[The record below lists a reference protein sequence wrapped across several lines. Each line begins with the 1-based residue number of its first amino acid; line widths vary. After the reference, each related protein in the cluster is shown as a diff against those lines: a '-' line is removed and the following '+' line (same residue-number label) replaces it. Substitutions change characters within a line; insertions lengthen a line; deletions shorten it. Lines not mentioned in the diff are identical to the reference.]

1 LEVWTYVATSPKR
14 PNPMSTKVTLDD
26 NMIGVGKGILHS
38 LRQSL
43 ARDLGDRAAVY
54 LQEAGF
60 AAGGQVYDAFLGWLP
75 ELTGVE
81 DPTDLDAGTLG
92 EVLSAFFEALGWG
105 TLTVEQAG
113 KGALVITAPN
123 WAEADVDG
131 GSLQPSCYV
140 SSGIL
145 TDFLGRLSSVPVA
158 VMEVEC
164 RTRADKHCRFIAGA
178 PETLE
183 AVFNALANGDSYE
196 SVLNS

>member
-1 LEVWTYVATSPKR
+1 
-14 PNPMSTKVTLDD
+14 MSTNVTLDD
-26 NMIGVGKGILHS
+26 NMISVGIHVLHN

-60 AAGGQVYDAFLGWLP
+60 AGGSQVYESFLRWLP
-75 ELTGVE
+75 EFTGVD
-81 DPTDLDAGTLG
+81 DPGNLDAGALS
-92 EVLSAFFEALGWG
+92 EVLSAFFEELGWG
-105 TLTVEQAG
+105 TMTVAEAG
-113 KGALVITAPN
+113 KGALVITATD
-123 WAEADVDG
+123 WAESEVGG
-131 GSLQPSCYV
+131 GSPQPSCYV
-140 SSGIL
+140 TSGIL

-164 RTRADKHCRFIAGA
+164 RTSGDQHCRFIAGA

-183 AVFNALANGDSYE
+183 AVFNAVANGDRYE

>member
-1 LEVWTYVATSPKR
+1 
-14 PNPMSTKVTLDD
+14 MSTNLMLDD
-26 NMIGVGKGILHS
+26 NMLGVGNHVLHN

-43 ARDLGDRAAVY
+43 ARDLGDRAAVH
-54 LQEAGF
+54 LQEAGY
-60 AAGGQVYDAFLGWLP
+60 AAGEQVYECFLAWLP
-75 ELTGVE
+75 GFTGVD
-81 DPTDLDAGTLG
+81 DPAKLDSSALG

-105 TLTVEQAG
+105 SLTIEQAG
-113 KGALVITAPN
+113 EGALMITAPN
-123 WAEADVDG
+123 WAESEPG
-131 GSLQPSCYV
+131 GSSPQPSCYV

-164 RTRADKHCRFIAGA
+164 RTRADQQCRFIAGA

-183 AVFNALANGDSYE
+183 AIFNALANGKSYD